1 MEPLSRLEGKKV
13 ILEKDSISNALRSAR
28 MKIPIRQILLAR
40 YVLVY
45 GNKRSVFRWANGDLP
60 SVFSPIHPND
70 SLIYAKSSVTVL
82 ACSPYYISLTA
93 PDFLWEPHGFG
104 AGILDLEGGVKTPID
119 SQNLDSIR
127 IVTESICTH
136 NALWSCRGGEGERRT
151 S

>member
-1 MEPLSRLEGKKV
+1 MGRLLRLDDRRV
-13 ILEKDSISNALRSAR
+13 ILEKDSISNASRSAR
-28 MKIPIRQILLAR
+28 VKIPIRRILLAR

-45 GNKRSVFRWANGDLP
+45 GNNFIGFRWANGDLP
-60 SVFSPIHPND
+60 SVFPPIHPND
-70 SLIYAKSSVTVL
+70 SLIYTKSSVTVL

-93 PDFLWEPHGFG
+93 PGFLWEPHGFG
-104 AGILDLEGGVKTPID
+104 AGILDLEGGSKTPID

-127 IVTESICTH
+127 IVTESICSH